1 MILLYCDKITIFG
14 GLMLKK
20 RLSLAAALAVGLTFG
35 VATNSFATNG
45 YFMTGLGAKQIALGG
60 AVVANPQDASTIL
73 TNPAGISWLPTS
85 SASVGGDIF
94 VPLRYLNG
102 QGSQSNV
109 YVVPSAGIA
118 INPKGCN
125 CQESNFTWGI
135 GMYGVSGMGVD
146 WNNPNGFGPA
156 QPLQKVY
163 SNMQMMEMDIAG
175 SYRIDGHLSIGFAPV
190 FVYQAMTL
198 EMDMNNE
205 AIAAGM
211 TQAGNPPPSGAITTG
226 TAVNSL
232 SAQNAYGAGFNLG
245 LVYKLNDMWQF
256 GLAYQSKRWMQTLE
270 WNTIPN
276 TNMVGGMFDGYKVRM
291 RLDMPQTIQFGV
303 NFRPVNNLCIE
314 ADVKWINWSNV
325 MDQVPV
331 SGVARMSS
339 WDFNWKNQWV
349 YMLGV
354 EYKPIEPLT
363 LMAGFNYGKSPV
375 PDGGQAFGNNIIAPA
390 ITQTHLS
397 FGATYDITPAVQVS
411 AAYEHAFEHQES
423 GTFDNMPVTIKMHQD
438 SYAVQLTYKF

>member
-1 MILLYCDKITIFG
+1 
-14 GLMLKK
+14 MLKK
-20 RLSLAAALAVGLTFG
+20 HVSLAVALAVGLSFG
-35 VATNSFATNG
+35 VANKSFATNG
-45 YFMTGLGAKQIALGG
+45 YYMTGLGAKQIALGG

-109 YVVPSAGIA
+109 YVVPAAGVA

-146 WNNPNGFGPA
+146 WNNPNGFGMA
-156 QPLQKVY
+156 APLQKVY

-190 FVYQAMTL
+190 FVYQAMSL

-205 AIAAGM
+205 AIAKAYGYGSYAG
-211 TQAGNPPPSGAITTG
+211 GAPFATG

-232 SAQNAYGAGFNLG
+232 NAQNAYGAGFNLG

-256 GLAYQSKRWMQTLE
+256 GLAYQSKRWMQTLQ

-276 TNMVGGMFDGYKVRM
+276 AFNPATGQGMLGGMFDGYKVRM

-303 NFRPVNNLCIE
+303 NFRPVNNLRIE
-314 ADVKWINWSNV
+314 ADAKWINWSNV
-325 MDQVPV
+325 MDKVPIT
-331 SGVARMSS
+331 GVAGMNS

-354 EYKPIEPLT
+354 EYTPTPPLT

-390 ITQTHLS
+390 IVQTHLS
-397 FGATYDITPAVQVS
+397 FGASYSVTPSVQVT
-411 AAYEHAFEHQES
+411 AAYQHAFEHKQS
-423 GTFDNMPVTIKMHQD
+423 GTFDGMPISIKMHED
-438 SYAVQLTYKF
+438 EFAVQLTYKF

>member
-1 MILLYCDKITIFG
+1 
-14 GLMLKK
+14 MLKK
-20 RLSLAAALAVGLTFG
+20 RLSLAAALVVGLTFG

-45 YFMTGLGAKQIALGG
+45 YFMTGLGAKQIAMGG
-60 AVVANPQDASTIL
+60 AVVAHPQDASTIL

-85 SASVGGDIF
+85 STSLGGDIF

-118 INPKGCN
+118 INPKGCS
-125 CQESNFTWGI
+125 CQESNFVWGI

-146 WNNPNGFGPA
+146 WTNPNGLVFNQSFPA
-156 QPLQKVY
+156 IQKVY

-175 SYRIDGHLSIGFAPV
+175 SYRIDGHFSIGFAPV
-190 FVYQAMTL
+190 FVYQAMSL
-198 EMDMNNE
+198 EMDMMNPISGNVIANNL
-205 AIAAGM
+205 
-211 TQAGNPPPSGAITTG
+211 TF
-226 TAVNSL
+226 
-232 SAQNAYGAGFNLG
+232 QNAYGAGFNLG

-270 WNTIPN
+270 WGTIPN
-276 TNMVGGMFDGYKVRM
+276 TKMGGMFSDNKVRM

-303 NFRPVNNLCIE
+303 NFSPVNNLNIE
-314 ADVKWINWSNV
+314 ANVKWINWSNV
-325 MDQVPV
+325 MDKVPI
-331 SGVARMSS
+331 SGVSVNGQPLGS

-363 LMAGFNYGKSPV
+363 LMAGFNYGKSPI
-375 PDGGQAFGNNIIAPA
+375 PDGQAFGWNIIAPA
-390 ITQTHLS
+390 IMQTHLS
-397 FGATYDITPAVQVS
+397 FGASYDITPTVEVS
-411 AAYEHAFEHQES
+411 AAYQHAFEHEQS
-423 GTFDNMPVTIKMHQD
+423 GTFMGMPVSIKMHQD
-438 SYAVQLTYKF
+438 EYAVQVTYKF

>member
-1 MILLYCDKITIFG
+1 
-14 GLMLKK
+14 MLKK
-20 RLSLAAALAVGLTFG
+20 HLSLVVVLTVGLSIG
-35 VATNSFATNG
+35 VATKSFATNG
-45 YFMTGLGAKQIALGG
+45 YFMTGLGAKQLAIGG
-60 AVVANPQDASTIL
+60 AAVANPQDASTIL

-109 YVVPSAGIA
+109 YVVPAAGVA

-146 WNNPNGFGPA
+146 WNNPNGFGKA
-156 QPLQKVY
+156 ASLQKVY

-190 FVYQAMTL
+190 FVYQSMAL
-198 EMDMNNE
+198 EMDRNNQ
-205 AIAAGM
+205 M
-211 TQAGNPPPSGAITTG
+211 TSGGKAPQNASTT
-226 TAVNSL
+226 TVNSM

-256 GLAYQSKRWMQTLE
+256 GLAYQSKRWMQTLQ

-276 TNMVGGMFDGYKVRM
+276 FVSYGYATNGRMLTNGGMFDGYKVRM
-291 RLDMPQTIQFGV
+291 RLDMPQTVQFGV
-303 NFRPVNNLCIE
+303 NFRPVNNLRVE

-325 MDQVPV
+325 MDKVPV
-331 SGVARMSS
+331 DGMAGMNS
-339 WDFNWKNQWV
+339 WDYNWKNQWV

-354 EYKPIEPLT
+354 EYSPIQPLT

-375 PDGGQAFGNNIIAPA
+375 PDGGEAFGNSIIAPA
-390 ITQTHLS
+390 IVQTHVS
-397 FGATYDITPAVQVS
+397 FGASYDITPAVQLT
-411 AAYEHAFEHQES
+411 AAYQHAFEHKQS
-423 GTFDNMPVTIKMHQD
+423 GTYDGMPISIKMHED
-438 SYAVQLTYKF
+438 EYAVQLTYKF

>member
-1 MILLYCDKITIFG
+1 
-14 GLMLKK
+14 MLKK
-20 RLSLAAALAVGLTFG
+20 HLSLAVALTVGLSIG
-35 VATNSFATNG
+35 VATKSFATNG
-45 YFMTGLGAKQIALGG
+45 YFMTGLGAKQLAMGG
-60 AVVANPQDASTIL
+60 AAVANPQDASTIL
-73 TNPAGISWLPTS
+73 TNPAGIAWLPTS

-109 YVVPSAGIA
+109 YVVPAAGIA

-146 WNNPNGFGPA
+146 WNNPNGFGPQA

-163 SNMQMMEMDIAG
+163 SNMQMMEMDLAG
-175 SYRIDGHLSIGFAPV
+175 AYRIDGHLSIGFAPV
-190 FVYQAMTL
+190 FVYQSMEL
-198 EMDMNNE
+198 EMDMNNA
-205 AIAAGM
+205 AIAQMSGM
-211 TQAGNPPPSGAITTG
+211 APFLPATAQTG

-256 GLAYQSKRWMQTLE
+256 GLAYQSKRWMQTLQ

-276 TNMVGGMFDGYKVRM
+276 AFNPITGTGMLGGMFDGYKVRM
-291 RLDMPQTIQFGV
+291 RLDMPQTVQFGV
-303 NFRPVNNLCIE
+303 NFRPVNNLRVE

-325 MDQVPV
+325 MDKVPID
-331 SGVARMSS
+331 GIAGMNS

-354 EYKPIEPLT
+354 EYSPIQPLT
-363 LMAGFNYGKSPV
+363 LMAGFNYGKSPIPNGV
-375 PDGGQAFGNNIIAPA
+375 AFGNNIISPA
-390 ITQTHLS
+390 IVQTHLS
-397 FGATYDITPAVQVS
+397 FGASYDITPAVQVS
-411 AAYEHAFEHQES
+411 AAYQHAFEHEQS
-423 GTFDNMPVTIKMHQD
+423 GTFNGMPVSIKMHED
-438 SYAVQLTYKF
+438 EYAVQLTYKF